1 MIGEK
6 FMDHMSPTI
15 GTVQIMENVLLKK
28 MTMDLLLQNANAIP
42 KVTLD
47 FRILEPI
54 YLRNYGDMLV
64 SV

>member
-1 MIGEK
+1 
-6 FMDHMSPTI
+6 
-15 GTVQIMENVLLKK
+15 MELIIFILS
-28 MTMDLLLQNANAIP
+28 QNAYAIP

-64 SV
+64 SVIKFAKSALFKEIHLDG